1 MLRLRCEDPSWWA
14 LVKGT
19 VRAVFI
25 VPFLLL
31 VFMSSVHDHIA
42 GSGQG
47 SLAERS
53 LAERSLAERSL
64 AAERSL

>member
-1 MLRLRCEDPSWWA
+1 MRCEDPSWWA

-19 VRAVFI
+19 VLAVFI

-31 VFMSSVHDHIA
+31 DFISPGHHPMA

-64 AAERSL
+64 L